1 MKRLLAILS
10 LLFCASCIHA
20 QIPGFSIGP
29 KIGFNTLKFT
39 TDLNT
44 IKSDPDGAF
53 QFGAFARIGKKIY
66 LQPEVDYVTKGGKI
80 TFGGDMVK
88 IKLNSVTVPLLVGYR
103 LINAGIFNIRVMAGP
118 AISMLVDKTVP
129 VSGLPDSFPLK
140 SKNDI
145 KNSMWSVQFGGGVD
159 VLNFTLDLRY
169 EMGIDNMY
177 TGQSDLTMRNNL
189 FNVSLGF
196 KLL

>member
-1 MKRLLAILS
+1 MKRTLAILTFLS
-10 LLFCASCIHA
+10 LTLCIQA
-20 QIPGFSIGP
+20 QIPGFCIGP
-29 KIGFNTLKFT
+29 KIGYNTRNFT
-39 TDLNT
+39 TDLST

-66 LQPEVDYVTKGGKI
+66 IQPEVYYVTKGGKVS
-80 TFGGDMVK
+80 FQGNPVQ

-103 LINAGIFNIRVMAGP
+103 LFNVGIINLRIMAGP
-118 AISMLVDKTVP
+118 AISMITHKTLSVDN
-129 VSGLPDSFPLK
+129 LPDFPVK
-140 SKNDI
+140 TKDDI
-145 KNSMWSVQFGGGVD
+145 KNSMWSFQFGGGVD

-169 EMGIDNMY
+169 EMGIDNIY
-177 TGQSDLTMRNNL
+177 SGQQNFSMKNNL